1 MAEALA
7 ALASASLRYLPS
19 LVFLWLAF
27 FFGRTLRKGEMP
39 LIERVARVGKPTL
52 SPALCRYT
60 RGLTAMWCAYFGVA
74 ASLSILGEVGFQQA
88 SGGVAAVSAAL
99 FIGENWVRR
108 LLLFRDEP
116 FPGVVQQVRD
126 TIRVWRPVK

>member
-7 ALASASLRYLPS
+7 ALVSAGLRYIPS
-19 LVFLWLAF
+19 LVLLWLAF
-27 FFGRTLRKGEMP
+27 FFGRTLRKGEVP
-39 LIERVARVGKPTL
+39 LIERVARVGKPIL

-74 ASLSILGEVGFQQA
+74 ALLSIVGDLAFEQA
-88 SGGVAAVSAAL
+88 SVGVAAVSAAL

-126 TIRVWRPVK
+126 TIRVWRPAK